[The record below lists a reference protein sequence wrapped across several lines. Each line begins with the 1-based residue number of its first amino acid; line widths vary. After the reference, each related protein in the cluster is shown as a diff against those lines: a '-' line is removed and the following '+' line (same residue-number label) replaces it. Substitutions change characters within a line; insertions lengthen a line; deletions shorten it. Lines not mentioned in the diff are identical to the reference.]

1 MKQYKAMIMVVLLA
15 IVGRTMAD
23 NLTIEAVTLMPGE
36 TKQVAI
42 CLNNPQKMYAAFQ
55 FDLALPEGISVAK
68 NEKGKLMASLDEDRK
83 DDHTLNI
90 SDRGNGVFRLMTF
103 SMSNADFYGTEGA
116 LVYVTLQA
124 DANVSNG
131 VKTATVMSQVFTE
144 SDGIQSK
151 WEDVSFTITVGSTVL
166 VGDVNNDGNVN
177 AADVMALVNYIL
189 GRGTLVNEPAAYVND
204 DNKIDIADVAA
215 LIELVRK
222 P

>member
-1 MKQYKAMIMVVLLA
+1 MKQYRVLIMVVLLA
-15 IVGRTMAD
+15 IAGRTLAD
-23 NLTIEAVTLMPGE
+23 NLTVEAVTLMPGE

-124 DANVSNG
+124 DANIG
-131 VKTATVMSQVFTE
+131 TGAKTATVMSQVFTE

-151 WEDVSFTITVGSTVL
+151 WEDVCFTITVGSAFL
-166 VGDVNNDGNVN
+166 VGDVNGDGYVN
-177 AADVMALVNYIL
+177 AEDITALVDYIL
-189 GRGTLVNEPAAYVND
+189 GRGTLANKAAAYVND
-204 DNKIDIADVAA
+204 DSKIDIADVAA
-215 LIELVRK
+215 LIALIGQ
-222 P
+222 